1 MASLLPESERVSLGP
16 AMDFIMPR
24 IAALDLIIMAWGVE
38 HMYRY
43 GG

>member
-1 MASLLPESERVSLGP
+1 MAWMLPESERGRLGH

-38 HMYRY
+38 HTYRY

>member
-1 MASLLPESERVSLGP
+1 MASLLPESERVALGP

-38 HMYRY
+38 HTYRY